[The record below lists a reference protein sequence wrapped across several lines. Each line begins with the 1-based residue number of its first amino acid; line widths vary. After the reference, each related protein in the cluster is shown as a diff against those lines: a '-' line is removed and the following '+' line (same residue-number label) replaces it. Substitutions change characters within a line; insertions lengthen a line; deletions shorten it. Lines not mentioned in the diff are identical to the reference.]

1 MLVSLPTNSLKNPCS
16 SACQNDVRVYLH
28 CLNWIEEEERSIQF
42 GVWKN
47 SYYELCLSSCV
58 NNRKKHCLCPLS
70 THNNRQTLIVC
81 SPFFL
86 FFFFSSTWMALMFH
100 LQGWVG
106 GGAGLLHT
114 LSLVPGPVI
123 WIVIEAGGVTNETAS
138 LLTQARVHRLVHLG
152 LEKESTITTPGNSEE
167 EEQELQLETRL
178 RIKGLRFVHSEV
190 ARTETLPFVVGLYSV
205 LMH

>member
-1 MLVSLPTNSLKNPCS
+1 
-16 SACQNDVRVYLH
+16 
-28 CLNWIEEEERSIQF
+28 
-42 GVWKN
+42 
-47 SYYELCLSSCV
+47 
-58 NNRKKHCLCPLS
+58 
-70 THNNRQTLIVC
+70 
-81 SPFFL
+81 
-86 FFFFSSTWMALMFH
+86 MALMLH

-178 RIKGLRFVHSEV
+178 RIEGLRFVHSEV

>member
-1 MLVSLPTNSLKNPCS
+1 
-16 SACQNDVRVYLH
+16 
-28 CLNWIEEEERSIQF
+28 
-42 GVWKN
+42 
-47 SYYELCLSSCV
+47 
-58 NNRKKHCLCPLS
+58 
-70 THNNRQTLIVC
+70 
-81 SPFFL
+81 
-86 FFFFSSTWMALMFH
+86 MALMLH

-167 EEQELQLETRL
+167 QELQLETRL
-178 RIKGLRFVHSEV
+178 RIEGLRFVHSEV

-205 LMH
+205 FMH